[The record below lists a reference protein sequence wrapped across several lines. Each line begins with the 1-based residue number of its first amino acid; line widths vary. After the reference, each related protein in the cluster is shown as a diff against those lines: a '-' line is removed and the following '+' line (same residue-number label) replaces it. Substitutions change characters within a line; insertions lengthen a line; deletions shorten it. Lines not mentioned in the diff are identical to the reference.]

1 MNVLR
6 QGQTGS
12 DVEKWQNFLIGQGF
26 DLVADGSFG
35 PGTQAA
41 TVAFQTKYSLDADGV
56 VGRGTLAKAIE
67 LGFGEAS
74 DDAAGADDETSPKW
88 PPPPSFSPLSATDR
102 AQVFGTF
109 RYEPAPVPGNPEAIV
124 VRDNWAMT
132 NITTVEIPQL
142 KGLVGAPGSGKVPF
156 HTLAAGQFKA
166 LWQAWEDAGLLP
178 LVLSW
183 AGSYAPRFIRGSR
196 TYLSNHAWGTAF
208 DINAGWNPLGAEP
221 ALVGKQGST
230 RKLVQLANE
239 NGFYWG
245 GHFGGRPD
253 GMHFE
258 VAALK

>member
-1 MNVLR
+1 MLR
-6 QGQTGS
+6 QGQLGS
-12 DVEKWQNFLIGQGF
+12 DVEKWQNFLVGQGF
-26 DLVADGSFG
+26 DLVADGAFG
-35 PGTQAA
+35 PGTKAA
-41 TVAFQTKYSLDADGV
+41 TVAFQQKYSLDADGV
-56 VGRGTLAKAIE
+56 VGRGTFAKAIE
-67 LGFGEAS
+67 LGFGELG
-74 DDAAGADDETSPKW
+74 DEVGDETSPKW
-88 PPPPSFSPLSATDR
+88 PPPPDFSPLSVSER
-102 AQVFGTF
+102 AQIFGTF

-142 KGLVGAPGSGKVPF
+142 KGKLGAPGSGRVQF
-156 HTLAAGQFKA
+156 HTLAAVQFKA

-183 AGSYAPRFIRGSR
+183 AGSYVPRFVRGSR

-208 DINAGWNPLGAEP
+208 DINAPQNPLGAEP
-221 ALVGKQGST
+221 ALVGKPGST

-258 VAALK
+258 VAVEK